1 MNGFDDFKKEVL
13 KKIKQLQYTI
23 KKLTQHNDELTK
35 TNKVINEWLNISR
48 SQNTKLIA
56 ENFHLKKIIAGQK
69 RKIKDECFVET
80 EAEMEMP
87 NGLEKI
93 NMKTIIIKP
102 KN

>member
-35 TNKVINEWLNISR
+35 TNKIVNEWLNISR

-56 ENFHLKKIIAGQK
+56 ENFHFKKIIAGQK
-69 RKIKDECFVET
+69 RKIKDECLLEKNVS
-80 EAEMEMP
+80 MEMP
-87 NGLEKI
+87 KSINVKTDKI
-93 NMKTIIIKP
+93 LLKRKL
-102 KN
+102 